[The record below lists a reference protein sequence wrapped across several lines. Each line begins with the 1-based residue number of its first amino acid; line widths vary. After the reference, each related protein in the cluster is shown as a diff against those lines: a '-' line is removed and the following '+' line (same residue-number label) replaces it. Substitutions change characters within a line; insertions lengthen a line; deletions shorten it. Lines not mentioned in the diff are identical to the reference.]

1 MAYGEKELRE
11 DLQGELRP
19 VYLLYGEEAYLTA
32 KYADAIGKA
41 AVSEDMG
48 GFNLQKFDGET
59 ASVEQLEQ
67 AIDALPLMAERKCV
81 IIRDLDFTDDAVAE
95 RILPLVETPVDS
107 TVLVL
112 MYMRL
117 QPTGKQTVWKTLRE
131 TAAKVGGVVKF
142 TKPTATEIAAT
153 LCARAARRN
162 CKLSATNANFLI
174 EQCGDD
180 VLLLCNELDKLAAIA
195 DGGEITASL
204 IKKVATQNLEAK
216 GYELTKA
223 VLYRKSDEAY
233 GILDILLGQRE
244 DPIAILAILIGAFV
258 DMYRM
263 RVSGASAQEVLETF
277 PQMYGKS
284 KVSRLTFAA
293 RDAARMTPEQLCEK
307 LEVLAQAD
315 TLLKSSRAN
324 SRFVLEQ
331 AIAKL
336 ML

>member
-11 DLQGELRP
+11 ELKGELRP
-19 VYLLYGEEAYLTA
+19 VYLLYGDEAYLTA

-41 AVSEDMG
+41 AVVEDMG

-59 ASVEQLEQ
+59 ASAEQLEQ

-95 RILPLVETPVDS
+95 RILPLIENPCET

-117 QPTGKQTVWKTLRE
+117 QPTGKQAVWKTLRD

-162 CKLSATNANFLI
+162 CVLSSANANFLI

-195 DGGEITASL
+195 DGGEITAAL
-204 IKKVATQNLEAK
+204 IKKAATQNLEAK

-263 RVSGASAQEVLETF
+263 KVAGVSAEEVHGAF

-307 LEVLAQAD
+307 LEILAQAD

-324 SRFVLEQ
+324 PRFVLEQ

>member
-11 DLQGELRP
+11 ELKGELRP
-19 VYLLYGEEAYLTA
+19 VYLLYGDETYLTA

-59 ASVEQLEQ
+59 ASAEQLEQ
-67 AIDALPLMAERKCV
+67 AIDALPLMAQCKCV
-81 IIRDLDFTDDAVAE
+81 IIRDLDFTDEAVAE
-95 RILPLVETPVDS
+95 RILPLIETPAET

-117 QPTGKQTVWKTLRE
+117 QPTGKQAVWKTLRD
-131 TAAKVGGVVKF
+131 TVAKVGGVVKF
-142 TKPTATEIAAT
+142 AKPTATEIAAT

-162 CKLSATNANFLI
+162 CKLSSANAGLLI

-180 VLLLCNELDKLAAIA
+180 VLMLCNELDKLAAIA

-204 IKKVATQNLEAK
+204 IKQVATQNLEAK

-263 RVSGASAQEVLETF
+263 KTAGVSAEEVLSAF

-293 RDAARMTPEQLCEK
+293 RDAARMTSEQLCEK
-307 LEVLAQAD
+307 LEILAEAD

-324 SRFVLEQ
+324 PRFVLEQ